1 MNSNHIIKKSQHD
14 ILVDE
19 LGEYS
24 NKHCCYN
31 IGGTD
36 DIIATKLQQYA
47 VNKFNSFNEHIHI
60 DFNAKLLFYYGS
72 GTDDK
77 PIDNKKFYDK
87 LQINN
92 INADC
97 LSYQNN
103 STAFLMLLLKLK
115 NMDCQC
121 LYIIQPSYFIV
132 YQYCQ
137 LIGLK
142 YENINLIFDN
152 QSKTY
157 KLPYSIYDID
167 DNSAIWITSPIL
179 FTNQMLTIDDINAL
193 HHFISTHLNITFIF
207 DESLA
212 LHHNRLFNKI
222 TLLDNTFFI
231 YSMYKS
237 IGINGLLK
245 NAYVLSTFDSISN
258 IKNENDLF
266 EYYQTKYLKIDNII
280 NSIEF
285 FNSTY
290 YDSIYDRSVRHIDF
304 NLNLMQKY
312 VSQYKFIYV
321 HSDVNSQYCLMYAF
335 MKYSID
341 DAFYFKIIEN
351 TKTTIIP
358 AFDKNVLKNNSVVY
372 FRINLLQETNKLLM
386 HLQKIISFLINYSI

>member
-152 QSKTY
+152 QSKIY

-321 HSDVNSQYCLMYAF
+321 HSNVNSQYCLMYAF

>member
-47 VNKFNSFNEHIHI
+47 VNKFNSFNKHIHI
-60 DFNAKLLFYYGS
+60 DFDAKLLFYYGS

-245 NAYVLSTFDSISN
+245 NAYVLSTLDSISN